1 MKLFYL
7 IFTIIFSTGK
17 CFHNNFFFNQ
27 KINFVKD
34 ISHFLPN
41 VDTIGHNVLL
51 NNDKII
57 NNILNND
64 LLSNEIKKEL
74 ILDLIKL
81 SQYGDNFGTDLLHI
95 YYNFV
100 ENFL

>member
-51 NNDKII
+51 NNDKIKGI
-57 NNILNND
+57 IVSIPD
-64 LLSNEIKKEL
+64 LKYIDGRYHMTVS
-74 ILDLIKL
+74 
-81 SQYGDNFGTDLLHI
+81 
-95 YYNFV
+95 
-100 ENFL
+100 